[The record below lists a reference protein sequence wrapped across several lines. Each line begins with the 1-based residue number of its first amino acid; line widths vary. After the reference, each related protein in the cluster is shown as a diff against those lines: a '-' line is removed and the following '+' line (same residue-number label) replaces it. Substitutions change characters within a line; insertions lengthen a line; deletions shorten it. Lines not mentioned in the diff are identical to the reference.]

1 MARKQRDRGFSFSRE
16 MVLDTK
22 SIPPVLRKYR
32 SEAWKA
38 YQDLPFPTLKDE
50 AWRRT
55 SLRDFDFG
63 AVQLFNPDSS
73 AGKTSPDLFGVI
85 TESLFKKHS
94 TALLSPYGV
103 EINRSEMLIEA
114 GVIFSSL
121 EDAAENHPDLVEKI
135 LGKVIS
141 PGEGKFAAVTG
152 AFAAQGIFIYVPKGV
167 EIEEPLLGI
176 AFAGGGE
183 GTAHFFQ
190 TLIYLEEGSSL
201 NYLQETISPFDQNKP
216 SLAGENLEIYVGK
229 NARLNITELQT
240 YGDKVWS
247 FGHKKALIERDGN
260 LKWEIGALGSALSK
274 HFISVDL
281 IGQGAEAR
289 VSGMFFADQDQH
301 LSYNTLQ
308 RHLAPRT
315 TSDLIFKGALNGN
328 GRSVWRGM
336 IYVAPGA
343 KHIDGYQ
350 ANRNLVLD
358 PSARSDSI
366 PGLEILN
373 NDVRCTHGST
383 VGKIDPEQLFYLLSR
398 GIPRKEAEQLVIQG
412 FFEDILSRFSL
423 QAVGEE
429 LWKNI
434 RMRLLA

>member
-1 MARKQRDRGFSFSRE
+1 MARKQRDMGFSFTRE
-16 MVLDTK
+16 MVLDSE
-22 SIPPVLRKYR
+22 SIPPVLRNYR

-63 AVQLFNPDSS
+63 AVQLSHPDFSG
-73 AGKTSPDLFGVI
+73 GKTSLNPFGVI
-85 TESLFKKHS
+85 PEKLFKEHS
-94 TALLSPYGV
+94 TALLSPQGV
-103 EINRSEMLIEA
+103 EINRSEMLLEA
-114 GVIFSSL
+114 GVIFSNL

-135 LGKVIS
+135 LGKVIT
-141 PGEGKFAAVTG
+141 PEDGKFAAVTG

-167 EIEEPLLGI
+167 EVEEPLLGI
-176 AFAGGGE
+176 AFTGGE

-201 NYLQETISPFDQNKP
+201 NYLQETLSPFDQNNP

-240 YGDKVWS
+240 YSDKVWS
-247 FGHKKALIERDGN
+247 FGHKKALIERNGN

-274 HFISVDL
+274 HFVSVDL

-301 LSYNTLQ
+301 LSFNTLQ

-315 TSDLIFKGALNGN
+315 TSDLLFKGALKGN

-343 KHIDGYQ
+343 RHIDGYQ

-423 QAVGEE
+423 QEIGEE
-429 LWKNI
+429 LWQNI
-434 RMRLLA
+434 RTRLLA

>member
-1 MARKQRDRGFSFSRE
+1 MARKQRDMGFSFTRE
-16 MVLDTK
+16 MVLDSE
-22 SIPPVLRKYR
+22 SIPPVLRNYR

-63 AVQLFNPDSS
+63 AVQLSHPDFSG
-73 AGKTSPDLFGVI
+73 GKTSLNPFGVI
-85 TESLFKKHS
+85 PEKLFKEHS
-94 TALLSPYGV
+94 TALLSPQGV
-103 EINRSEMLIEA
+103 EINRSEMLLEA
-114 GVIFSSL
+114 GVIFSNL

-135 LGKVIS
+135 LGKVIT
-141 PGEGKFAAVTG
+141 PEEGIFAAVTG
-152 AFAAQGIFIYVPKGV
+152 AFAAHGIFIYVPKGV
-167 EIEEPLLGI
+167 EVEEPLLGI
-176 AFAGGGE
+176 AFTGGE
-183 GTAHFFQ
+183 RTAHFFQ

-201 NYLQETISPFDQNKP
+201 NYLQETLSPFDQNNP
-216 SLAGENLEIYVGK
+216 SLAGENLEIYVG
-229 NARLNITELQT
+229 NRLNITELQT
-240 YGDKVWS
+240 YSDKVWS
-247 FGHKKALIERDGN
+247 FGHKKALIERNGN

-274 HFISVDL
+274 HFVTVDL

-301 LSYNTLQ
+301 LSFNTLQ

-315 TSDLIFKGALNGN
+315 TSDLLFKGALKGN
-328 GRSVWRGM
+328 SRSVWRGM

-343 KHIDGYQ
+343 RHIDGYQ

-423 QAVGEE
+423 QEVGEE
-429 LWKNI
+429 LWQNI
-434 RMRLLA
+434 RTRLLA

>member
-1 MARKQRDRGFSFSRE
+1 MARKQRDEGFSFTQE
-16 MVLDTK
+16 MVQNSKTI
-22 SIPPVLRKYR
+22 SPVLQKFQ

-38 YQDLPFPTLKDE
+38 YQDLPFPTIKDE

-55 SLRDFDFG
+55 SLRNFDFG
-63 AVQLFNPDSS
+63 AVQLSTPDQ
-73 AGKTSPDLFGVI
+73 TSEDPLTYSFGVI
-85 TESLFKKHS
+85 SERILKNRS
-94 TALLSPYGV
+94 TALLSPQGV
-103 EINRSEMLIEA
+103 KINRSDKLLET

-121 EDAAENHPDLVEKI
+121 EEAAENHPDLVEKI

-141 PGEGKFAAVTG
+141 PEDGKFAAVTG
-152 AFAAQGIFIYVPKGV
+152 AFATQGIFIYVPKGV
-167 EIEEPLLGI
+167 DVAEPLLGI
-176 AFAGGGE
+176 AFGGGE

-201 NYLQETISPFDQNKP
+201 TYLQETLSPYDLNNP
-216 SLAGENLEIYVGK
+216 SLTGENLEIFVGK
-229 NARLNITELQT
+229 NARLNITELQN
-240 YGDKVWS
+240 YGEKVWS
-247 FGHKKALIERDGN
+247 FGHKKALVERDGN
-260 LKWEIGALGSALSK
+260 LEWEIGALGSALSK
-274 HFISVDL
+274 HFVSVDL

-289 VSGMFFADQDQH
+289 VSGMFFADHDQH

-315 TSDLIFKGALNGN
+315 FSDLLFKGALNGN
-328 GRSVWRGM
+328 SRSVWRGM

-343 KHIDGYQ
+343 QYIDGYQ
-350 ANRNLVLD
+350 ANRNLILD

-373 NDVRCTHGST
+373 NDVRCSHGST
-383 VGKIDPEQLFYLLSR
+383 MGKIDQEQLFYLLSR

-412 FFEDILSRFSL
+412 FFEDIISRFSL
-423 QAVGEE
+423 QEVGEE

-434 RMRLLA
+434 QTRLLT